1 MATKTKQ
8 RSKITTTKLTQLAGI
23 LVLSKFPNSIRVEG
37 FKWQKIHCRKLAT
50 PHDDEEDSMKTKQ
63 NKTVESKI
71 FVSQWA

>member
-1 MATKTKQ
+1 MTAKTKQ
-8 RSKITTTKLTQLAGI
+8 RSKISDHEANSTCWNSRPVK
-23 LVLSKFPNSIRVEG
+23 VPNSIRVEG
-37 FKWQKIHCRKLAT
+37 FKWQKIHCRKLAA